1 MNSPLKEQK
10 DSDQTL
16 DMMNKTVFIS
26 RLVIFISISTL
37 FFTCT
42 NPATHDYL
50 KQGFIN
56 PPDSARPGVYWYFMD
71 GNLSRAGMTADLE
84 SMKRAGIG
92 YVLFLEV
99 NVGVPRGKVDFLS
112 EEWQE
117 LYKHAVREAERLG
130 IRVILGSGPGWAGSG
145 GPWVTPAQSMTHL
158 VASDTTVAG
167 PAEFN
172 GILSVPKPKK
182 PFFNESSLTESL
194 KKQRDNWY
202 EDVVVLAFPTPQVSL
217 KIAKIDEKA
226 LYYRAPY
233 TSQPGVLPF
242 ISAPAGFKE
251 TIGSTIEQSKIIDL
265 SDRLRNDG
273 SLQWKIPEGK
283 WTIMRFGKRNNG
295 AITRPAPAP
304 GLGFEADKFD
314 TASFDAHYNA
324 YVGKLI
330 SKVQPKKSK
339 NGGGWTMIHI
349 DSWEMGSQNW
359 SPHFREEFKQRRG
372 YDPLLFLPVY
382 TGSVVN
388 SLEVSERFLWD
399 IRQTSNELIIEN
411 HAGRFKELG
420 RRSGFRLSIEPY
432 DMNPASDL
440 DLGGVADVPMCEF
453 WSDGFGFNS
462 AFSCIEATSIAH
474 VAGLPVVAAEA
485 FTADSPEAW
494 KKYPGNMKNQGD
506 WAFCMGINRLI
517 YHTFAHKPF
526 PDQYRPG
533 MTMGPYG
540 VHWDRGQ
547 TWWPMAEGYHKY
559 ISRCQ
564 YVLSQG
570 SAVADILYLN
580 PEGAPQVF
588 LPPSSALE
596 GTSVLPDKRGYSFD
610 GCSPLF
616 LIANASVKEG
626 RIVFPGGGSYHIL
639 VLPQVETMTPGLV
652 TKIGS
657 LIKDGA
663 TIIGN
668 PPYKSPSLVNYP
680 ECDQQVKALTDNIW
694 GKGAVPEGLVQQEC
708 DLGKIW
714 WGNNLQKQLSI
725 NSTRKDSLSLYP
737 DYQATIAILSNT
749 GIGADFISS
758 GNIRYTHRS
767 LADRDIYFISNRTEM
782 AVSDTCI
789 FRDGTMNAE
798 LWDPVTGETE
808 SIDCFTKTDGAI
820 AVKVNLEA
828 FQSFFIVFYHQ
839 QKPANDR
846 ISYSRKFQKK
856 QPLFTLKGSWN
867 VAFDTVWGGPSEVI
881 FDSLSDWSERKE
893 DGIKYYSGIAVYKKI
908 FDMPESA
915 EVTDKVEYF
924 LDLGILKNLGRVKLN
939 GKDLGIIW
947 TAPWQVNIT
956 DVLKM
961 KGNRL
966 EIEVANLWINRLIGD
981 ESLPWDG
988 VEDGKWPDWLIN
1000 GTQRESNRYTF
1011 TTHRFYKKGDQL
1023 TESGLIGPVSIKMI
1037 KKSP

>member
-1 MNSPLKEQK
+1 
-10 DSDQTL
+10 
-16 DMMNKTVFIS
+16 
-26 RLVIFISISTL
+26 
-37 FFTCT
+37 
-42 NPATHDYL
+42 
-50 KQGFIN
+50 
-56 PPDSARPGVYWYFMD
+56 
-71 GNLSRAGMTADLE
+71 
-84 SMKRAGIG
+84 
-92 YVLFLEV
+92 
-99 NVGVPRGKVDFLS
+99 
-112 EEWQE
+112 
-117 LYKHAVREAERLG
+117 
-130 IRVILGSGPGWAGSG
+130 
-145 GPWVTPAQSMTHL
+145 
-158 VASDTTVAG
+158 
-167 PAEFN
+167 
-172 GILSVPKPKK
+172 
-182 PFFNESSLTESL
+182 
-194 KKQRDNWY
+194 
-202 EDVVVLAFPTPQVSL
+202 
-217 KIAKIDEKA
+217 
-226 LYYRAPY
+226 
-233 TSQPGVLPF
+233 
-242 ISAPAGFKE
+242 
-251 TIGSTIEQSKIIDL
+251 
-265 SDRLRNDG
+265 
-273 SLQWKIPEGK
+273 
-283 WTIMRFGKRNNG
+283 
-295 AITRPAPAP
+295 
-304 GLGFEADKFD
+304 
-314 TASFDAHYNA
+314 
-324 YVGKLI
+324 
-330 SKVQPKKSK
+330 
-339 NGGGWTMIHI
+339 
-349 DSWEMGSQNW
+349 
-359 SPHFREEFKQRRG
+359 
-372 YDPLLFLPVY
+372 
-382 TGSVVN
+382 
-388 SLEVSERFLWD
+388 
-399 IRQTSNELIIEN
+399 
-411 HAGRFKELG
+411 
-420 RRSGFRLSIEPY
+420 
-432 DMNPASDL
+432 
-440 DLGGVADVPMCEF
+440 
-453 WSDGFGFNS
+453 
-462 AFSCIEATSIAH
+462 
-474 VAGLPVVAAEA
+474 
-485 FTADSPEAW
+485 
-494 KKYPGNMKNQGD
+494 
-506 WAFCMGINRLI
+506 
-517 YHTFAHKPF
+517 
-526 PDQYRPG
+526 
-533 MTMGPYG
+533 
-540 VHWDRGQ
+540 
-547 TWWPMAEGYHKY
+547 MAEGYHKY

-680 ECDQQVKALTDNIW
+680 ECDQQVKALADNIW
-694 GKGAVPEGLVQQEC
+694 GKGAVPKGLVQQEC
-708 DLGKIW
+708 GLGKIW

-767 LADRDIYFISNRTEM
+767 LADRDIYFISNRTGM

-839 QKPANDR
+839 QKPVNDR
-846 ISYSRKFQKK
+846 ITYSRKFQEK
-856 QPLFTLKGSWN
+856 QPLFTFKGSWN